1 MSKCV
6 ICKYKVG
13 LHIKKFVCY
22 IIMRFVNISRHFG
35 NESNNLKVAMY
46 LLSIGVYNC
55 FQNHRKDWNVTE
67 KIKIKCFLL
76 QTPHIPVANNRYD
89 MTKFSKLGYNPCQI
103 NQTTHLHA
111 VRSWTNL

>member
-1 MSKCV
+1 
-6 ICKYKVG
+6 
-13 LHIKKFVCY
+13 
-22 IIMRFVNISRHFG
+22 MRFGNISRYFG
-35 NESNNLKVAMY
+35 NESISVKASMY

-55 FQNHRKDWNVTE
+55 FQNHRKEWQVNT
-67 KIKIKCFLL
+67 KINTKCFLL
-76 QTPHIPVANNRYD
+76 QTPRIPEANNRYD